1 MVRNGQIA
9 LADIKRILHKYWWI
23 VPLMSFFLCAMG
35 YAATVV
41 LPKKYTSSTLILVEQ
56 PVVPTELVK
65 PVVSDDLNQR
75 LATMKEQLLSRTSL
89 QSIIEK
95 FNLFPLERNKVH
107 IEDLDDRLRRVVD
120 VELIAPFAGTA
131 NRQPPGFHVSV
142 TFDDPH
148 MAQQICTEVTSL
160 ILSQNATGRMNKAK
174 GVSVFVDQHLA
185 EAKANLD
192 DQEAK
197 LAHFQQLNLGSLPDS
212 EQTNLSLLAGMNT
225 QLEAAT
231 QALNR
236 AQQDKAF
243 TETMLNQQESNW
255 RATTS
260 GQQNPETQDMQLA
273 ALQDQLTNLL
283 AKYTPEHP
291 DVIKLKTQIED
302 LKRRAAAV
310 PPPKASGAV
319 AAAQLHDPP
328 QIQQLRAK
336 LKQDE
341 LNIADTAKRQFRI
354 QEQIR
359 VLQGRVQSSPM
370 VEQQFKELTR
380 NHQTAL
386 DIYNGLLK
394 AQQDSQM
401 TQDIEKT
408 QQSETFKVLDEASL
422 PNSPSFPNKLK
433 FCGGGFAA
441 GIVLSLGLMYLLAIL
456 DKSMYSERDVE
467 VSLKLPVLTSV
478 PSFDVLDHGGAKF
491 VRHSEVPV
499 SRP

>member
-1 MVRNGQIA
+1 MVRNGQVT
-9 LADIKRILHKYWWI
+9 LADIKRVFRKYIWI
-23 VPLMSFFLCAMG
+23 MPLMAFFLCAMG

-75 LATMKEQLLSRTSL
+75 LASMKEQLLSRTSL

-95 FNLFPLERNKVH
+95 FNLYPQERGKAH
-107 IEDLDDRLRRVVD
+107 IEDLADKLRKVIEVEVV
-120 VELIAPFAGTA
+120 APMAGTS

-192 DQEAK
+192 EQDAK
-197 LAHFQQLNLGSLPDS
+197 LAQFKQKYLGALPDE
-212 EQTNLSLLAGMNT
+212 EQTNLSLLSGMNT

-255 RATTS
+255 RATST
-260 GQQNPETQDMQLA
+260 GQQNPEQQDMQLA

-291 DVIKLKTQIED
+291 DVIKLKAQIED
-302 LKRRAAAV
+302 LKRRASAQPA
-310 PPPKASGAV
+310 PKAATST
-319 AAAQLHDPP
+319 AAPLHDPP

-341 LNIADTAKRQFRI
+341 LNIADMAKRQTQI

-422 PNSPSFPNKLK
+422 PNSPSFPNKLI
-433 FCGGGFAA
+433 FCGGGFGA
-441 GIVLSLGLMYLLAIL
+441 GIVLSLALMYLLAML

-467 VSLKLPVLTSV
+467 VTLKLPVLTSV
-478 PSFDVLDHGGAKF
+478 PSFDVLGHGSGNRFAK
-491 VRHSEVPV
+491 P
-499 SRP
+499 